1 MRISDCSS
9 DVCSSDLYLADT
21 LANTIGRAKLYVG
34 RVSDQD
40 EMGAPVPVEDG
51 DQADVLDLL
60 GSESERSQMLQR
72 FGVNDFIAGEAW
84 LVGMTKKFLIPKAE
98 EDAGHAIR
106 LATTRIP
113 PSQQKT
119 QEETE
124 ESSGEGKR

>member
-21 LANTIGRAKLYVG
+21 LANTIGRARLYVG

-72 FGVNDFIAGEAW
+72 FGVNDFIAGEGW
-84 LVGMTKKFLIPKAE
+84 LVGMPKQFLTVQPERSE
-98 EDAGHAIR
+98 EHTSE
-106 LATTRIP
+106 LQSLMRI
-113 PSQQKT
+113 SYADFCLK
-119 QEETE
+119 
-124 ESSGEGKR
+124 

>member
-1 MRISDCSS
+1 MGRKVDRTINLATAKGGWQAEAW
-9 DVCSSDLYLADT
+9 DLYDLVGEERYLADT

-72 FGVNDFIAGEAW
+72 FGVNDRSEERR
-84 LVGMTKKFLIPKAE
+84 VGKECVSTCRSRWSP
-98 EDAGHAIR
+98 DH
-106 LATTRIP
+106 
-113 PSQQKT
+113 
-119 QEETE
+119 
-124 ESSGEGKR
+124 